1 MPMYNLLE
9 YSDHYSMTSGSLWK
23 YYKDEVSDSADGNND
38 ANTFRINSNKTTT
51 NNNAKLYL
59 PVVTLSINDNINF
72 LENIKQGF
80 KRAISWNKYISE
92 ITTQPPKNNL
102 DYLIDWIN

>member
-9 YSDHYSMTSGSLWK
+9 YSDRYSMTSGSLRK
-23 YYKDEVSDSADGNND
+23 YYKDEVSDSANGNND
-38 ANTFRINSNKTTT
+38 VNNFRINSNKTTT

-92 ITTQPPKNNL
+92 TTTQPPKNNL